1 MMNSTTKLVVIT
13 AIAGASIA
21 ISCTAANAADMPKS
35 YASIESALKTIK
47 IAPDVRDGY
56 ARSKFKHWSDL
67 DKNGCNTRNDVIIAE
82 ALVKP
87 KIEPGCKIVKDT
99 GKWYS
104 AYDALTVTNFSALD
118 VDHMVPLAEAW
129 DSGASTWTPEKRE
142 AYAND
147 MGDSVSLIA
156 VTAATNRSKSDQDP
170 ADWLPAKDV
179 CSYLKNWVQVKV
191 RWSLSMDD
199 REVKAI
205 RSSLSTSKCSTVKIL
220 VSIVK

>member
-1 MMNSTTKLVVIT
+1 MSNTTKRIVIT

-87 KIEPGCKIVKDT
+87 KTEPGCKIVKDT

-104 AYDALTVTNFSALD
+104 AYDALTVANFSELD

-129 DSGASTWTPEKRE
+129 ASAARAAFFSGS
-142 AYAND
+142 
-147 MGDSVSLIA
+147 
-156 VTAATNRSKSDQDP
+156 AATIPTSSSTARS
-170 ADWLPAKDV
+170 
-179 CSYLKNWVQVKV
+179 
-191 RWSLSMDD
+191 RWRRQPTIS
-199 REVKAI
+199 KP
-205 RSSLSTSKCSTVKIL
+205 STT
-220 VSIVK
+220 